1 MTVARHRIT
10 TARLQLLAPD
20 PAPAAGQARAVV
32 DFFARN
38 RAHFAPWDPPLPPDD
53 NTPAAVQ
60 GRLVTGAA
68 AFAASQA
75 WRWWL
80 APADA
85 PQRFIGSVS
94 LSNLARGPS
103 QSCSLGY
110 SLDASAQGRGLMH
123 EALEAVIAE
132 AFAPAIN
139 LHRLQAGVR
148 PENTRSLAL
157 LARLGFVDEGLA
169 RNYLYID
176 GAWRDHRILSLSNP
190 AFVAPPHW

>member
-1 MTVARHRIT
+1 MTVASLRIT

-20 PAPAAGQARAVV
+20 PAPAAGQASAVV

-38 RAHFAPWDPPLPPDD
+38 RTHFAPWDPPLPPDD
-53 NTPAAVQ
+53 NAPAAVQ

-68 AFAASQA
+68 AFAAGQA

-80 APADA
+80 TLAEA
-85 PQRFIGSVS
+85 PQRVIGSVS

-110 SLDASAQGRGLMH
+110 SLDAKARGQGLMH

-148 PENTRSLAL
+148 PENTRSLAV

-169 RNYLYID
+169 RSYLYID
-176 GAWRDHRILSLSNP
+176 GDWRDHRIFSLSNA

>member
-1 MTVARHRIT
+1 MTVARLRIT

-20 PAPAAGQARAVV
+20 PAPAAGQAQAVA

-38 RAHFAPWDPPLPPDD
+38 RAHFTPWDPPLPPDD
-53 NTPAAVQ
+53 NTPTAVQ
-60 GRLVTGAA
+60 GRLATGAA
-68 AFAASQA
+68 AFAAGQA

-80 APADA
+80 ALADE
-85 PQRFIGSVS
+85 PQRVIGSVS

-110 SLDASAQGRGLMH
+110 SLDAAAQGRGLMH
-123 EALEAVIAE
+123 EALQAVIAE
-132 AFAPAIN
+132 AFAPPIN

-148 PENTRSLAL
+148 PENTHSLAV

-169 RNYLYID
+169 RSYLFID
-176 GAWRDHRILSLSNP
+176 GAWRDHRIFSLSNP
-190 AFVAPPHW
+190 AFVAPSHW

>member
-1 MTVARHRIT
+1 MSVACLRIT
-10 TARLQLLAPD
+10 TARLQLQAPD
-20 PAPAAGQARAVV
+20 PAPAAGQAAAVA

-53 NTPAAVQ
+53 NTAAAVQ
-60 GRLVTGAA
+60 GQLVTGAA
-68 AFAASQA
+68 AFAAGQA

-80 APADA
+80 ALADA

-103 QSCSLGY
+103 QSCALGY

-148 PENTRSLAL
+148 PENTHSLAV

-169 RNYLYID
+169 RSYLYID
-176 GAWRDHRILSLSNP
+176 GAWRDHRIFSLSNP
-190 AFVAPPHW
+190 AFVAPSHW